1 MVGKGSKTMA
11 KYDPADIA
19 AVEAQVIAMADA
31 AKISGKTT
39 VFFDTRVMFNAMK
52 FSKMTR
58 AQFTA
63 QVAEQLTGSA
73 FHKKYGDWVACE
85 YECEMWV
92 MVRLAAPGDLQA
104 VNDST
109 RNMFYNTTTRSA
121 KRKQTKTI
129 TIDAPADMSADDIN
143 AALRAFQDRKNNTGS
158 IADLHNEDLRREHH
172 AN

>member
-1 MVGKGSKTMA
+1 MA
-11 KYDPADIA
+11 KYDHADIA
-19 AVEAQVIAMADA
+19 KVETQVLAMVDA
-31 AKISGKTT
+31 AKIAGKTT
-39 VFFDTRVMFNAMK
+39 VFFDTKVMFAALK

-63 QVAEQLTGSA
+63 QVAEQLTGST

-85 YECEMWV
+85 YECEVWV

-109 RNMFYNTTTRSA
+109 RNMFYNTTTRNT
-121 KRKQTKTI
+121 KRKQTKTV
-129 TIDAPADMSADDIN
+129 TIDAPADMSAEDIN
-143 AALRAFQDRKNNTGS
+143 AALRAFQDRKNNTGNTGN
-158 IADLHNEDLRREHH
+158 IADLHNEDLRRAHH